1 MKQNKGKAEEK
12 QRFIIFLAIIL
23 VAIGVVST
31 LYLTLFRGSEKAEGL
46 FIGET
51 EFSLNELFDTLD
63 LIVVEEY
70 QGVSLVELIN
80 KAEIQNPEEK
90 KYTVAAED
98 GYQKTVEWKSIQEGV
113 LTREK
118 RVVFP
123 DLPKQYWMKN
133 IARIEVSKNE

>member
-70 QGVSLVELIN
+70 QGVSLAELIN

-98 GYQKTVEWKSIQEGV
+98 GYQKTVEWKNIQEGV

-133 IARIEVSKNE
+133 IAKIEVSKNE

>member
-1 MKQNKGKAEEK
+1 MKQNKGKVEEK
-12 QRFIIFLAIIL
+12 QRFIIFLAVIL
-23 VAIGVVST
+23 VAIGVGST
-31 LYLTLFRGSEKAEGL
+31 LYLTSFRGSKKVEGL

-51 EFSLNELFDTLD
+51 EFSLNELFDTLE

-70 QGVSLVELIN
+70 QGVSLAELIN

-133 IARIEVSKNE
+133 IAKIEVSKNE

>member
-70 QGVSLVELIN
+70 QGVSLAELIN

-98 GYQKTVEWKSIQEGV
+98 GYQKTVEWKSMQEGV

-118 RVVFP
+118 RVIFP

-133 IARIEVSKNE
+133 IAKIEVSKNE

>member
-1 MKQNKGKAEEK
+1 MKQVKGKAEKK
-12 QRFIIFLAIIL
+12 QKLLILLAVIL

-31 LYLTLFRGSEKAEGL
+31 LYLTLFRGSEKVEGL

-51 EFSLNELFDTLD
+51 EFSLNELFDTLE

-70 QGVSLVELIN
+70 QGVSLAELIN
-80 KAEIQNPEEK
+80 NAGIQNPEEK

-98 GYQKTVEWKSIQEGV
+98 GYQKTVEWKSMQKGV

-133 IARIEVSKNE
+133 IAKIEVSKNE

>member
-70 QGVSLVELIN
+70 QGVSLAELIN

-133 IARIEVSKNE
+133 IAKIEVNKNE

>member
-70 QGVSLVELIN
+70 QGVSLAELIN

-133 IARIEVSKNE
+133 IAKIEVSKNE